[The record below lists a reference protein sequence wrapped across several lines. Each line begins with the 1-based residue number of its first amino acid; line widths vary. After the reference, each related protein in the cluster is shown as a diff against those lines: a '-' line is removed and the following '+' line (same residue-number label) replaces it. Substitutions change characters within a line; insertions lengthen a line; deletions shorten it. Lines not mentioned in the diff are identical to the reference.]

1 MYPTAEDVP
10 EILRLTEEPQKR
22 GAPQTYRIQYWE
34 YYVRSGQIPN
44 REVIGPLVGKT
55 EHHVKN
61 SIDFVQ
67 KIKGLEVHPSQ
78 KLVSFDVSAPFD
90 QHPTEE
96 ATRVIRQRLE
106 QDHSWQDRTNLNA
119 DQVMQLLELCL
130 NTTYFTCRGEF
141 FKQYKATAMGSP
153 IRRCKRVYGTF

>member
-1 MYPTAEDVP
+1 MFPKFYGLPKIHKKEVP
-10 EILRLTEEPQKR
+10 VITWCYGARIYASIGSITYEVAKYLT
-22 GAPQTYRIQYWE
+22 
-34 YYVRSGQIPN
+34 
-44 REVIGPLVGKT
+44 EVIGPLVGKT